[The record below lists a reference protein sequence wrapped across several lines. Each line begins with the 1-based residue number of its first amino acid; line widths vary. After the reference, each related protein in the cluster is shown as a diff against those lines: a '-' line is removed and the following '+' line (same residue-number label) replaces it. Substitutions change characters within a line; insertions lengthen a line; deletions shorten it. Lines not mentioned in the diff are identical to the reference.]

1 MINKKHNNA
10 VYFLLFHCMAG
21 YFHCSAPYFTNTSM
35 NSCSPWDLL
44 LLCRVKTAKRN
55 ALELLYG
62 FHRADT
68 HRFLASVQWDDIKLN
83 VISARVFEHGLLKGF
98 TYQQQQI
105 FRLEGIRFQLSK
117 NIHPL
122 SSYRFIQ
129 LDQLSVSQVLCIY
142 KSRMSKTSSIF
153 KHLAADWMLKV
164 KHLFL
169 R

>member
-1 MINKKHNNA
+1 MDLRIKSVINIRLKIRHIINKKHNNA

-44 LLCRVKTAKRN
+44 LLCRGKTAKRN

-98 TYQQQQI
+98 TY
-105 FRLEGIRFQLSK
+105 
-117 NIHPL
+117 
-122 SSYRFIQ
+122 
-129 LDQLSVSQVLCIY
+129 
-142 KSRMSKTSSIF
+142 
-153 KHLAADWMLKV
+153 
-164 KHLFL
+164 
-169 R
+169 